1 MRKAGLLF
9 AVVVLLAGCGGGTSG
24 MVEGLGFAIRM
35 PPGWEMKQCNDDM
48 VVALE
53 PKESKDDNFRENV
66 SVVVEDV
73 KEGTELDEYVKRRV
87 RDMKRLSEDFY
98 LWGNSRATLDGM
110 PARRL
115 VYSITFAGIRCK
127 CLAFIALRG
136 SHGYV
141 LTCAAQPHRFD
152 QLLPLFRECVA
163 SFRFR

>member
-1 MRKAGLLF
+1 MRKARLLF
-9 AVVVLLAGCGGGTSG
+9 VVFTLLGCGGSPPGVT
-24 MVEGLGFAIRM
+24 EGLGFAIRM
-35 PPGWEMKQCNDDM
+35 PPGWEIKQCNDEV

-87 RDMKRLSEDFY
+87 RDMKRLSEEFY

-152 QLLPLFRECVA
+152 QLFPMFKKCVE
-163 SFRFR
+163 SFRFK